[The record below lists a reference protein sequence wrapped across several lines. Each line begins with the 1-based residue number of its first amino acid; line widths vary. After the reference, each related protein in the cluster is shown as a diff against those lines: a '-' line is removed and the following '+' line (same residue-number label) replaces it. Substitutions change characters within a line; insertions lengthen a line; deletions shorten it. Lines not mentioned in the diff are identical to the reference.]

1 MSKDTGA
8 FFVVS
13 SGRSGT
19 QMFEKLFAG
28 LRDVEIHH
36 EYLCTHIQPVAA
48 MYSMGLI
55 GRDEVLATIRSLHG
69 AAVKYS
75 TKRLWGDSSNKLS
88 WIIPELN
95 EIFPDAKFI
104 HLIRDGRKVVSSFYN
119 KLSDEIYD
127 NRSVDILYR
136 YLDDPDSNPPPPPE
150 KRYWWRVPY
159 LEGEADDRFRAYSQF
174 ERIACHWAEV
184 NSVIKRDLA
193 TIDPSRT
200 ITVKLEELSK
210 DPTVLKGL
218 LSFLEIEYKDDLFS
232 LLKRPHNVNKPLNFM
247 LTDDQKSKFEA
258 IAGPMMREL
267 GYAGTDEYVVS
278 Y

>member
-1 MSKDTGA
+1 MSKDTSV

-28 LRDVEIHH
+28 VRDVEMHH

-55 GRDEVLATIRSLHG
+55 AREEVTGALRSLHG
-69 AAVKYS
+69 AAVRYS
-75 TKRLWGDSSNKLS
+75 GKRIWGDSSNKLS

-95 EIFPDAKFI
+95 EIFPEAKFI

-127 NRSVDILYR
+127 DESVDILYR
-136 YLDDPDSNPPPPPE
+136 YLDDPDTNPLPPPE

-159 LEGEADDRFRAYSQF
+159 LEGEADERFRQFTQF
-174 ERIACHWAEV
+174 ERISYHWAEV

-193 TIDPSRT
+193 TLEPKRS
-200 ITVKLEELSK
+200 ITVKLEELTG
-210 DPTVLKGL
+210 DEGVFNEL
-218 LSFLEIEYKDDLFS
+218 LSFLGIEPSGELFA
-232 LLKRPHNVNKPLNFM
+232 LLKRPHNVNKPVNYM
-247 LTDDQKSKFEA
+247 LTELQQKQFDDV
-258 IAGPMMREL
+258 AGPMMKEL
-267 GYAGTDEYVVS
+267 GYNGTDEYVVS